1 MRYFKYQYSGSMGSI
16 WALFSGIKDA
26 PNEVIEAVKNSP
38 NANYCNYE
46 HTLDIINSA
55 MNGNI
60 SNYDDSFDLKSYE
73 YACQKQDRLE
83 KNSSKNKTY
92 FIVDDEDDDDGED
105 RRVGY
110 KEVSSRTLGA
120 SEDAYET
127 FEENEVFE
135 KSLKDLIDI
144 RSFYMAEFGIDP
156 MELLRSALVGIPE
169 AVKELSKIS
178 DGRLKEIITNLCEYG
193 SDGYL
198 KSRLDSCLD

>member
-1 MRYFKYQYSGSMGSI
+1 MGSI

-46 HTLDIINSA
+46 HTLEIINSA

-60 SNYDDSFDLKSYE
+60 SNYDDTFDLKSYE
-73 YACQKQDRLE
+73 YACQKQDRME

-92 FIVDDEDDDDGED
+92 FIVDDDDEEEDK
-105 RRVGY
+105 RLGY

-120 SEDAYET
+120 SEDSYEM

-135 KSLKDLIDI
+135 KSFKDLIDI
-144 RSFYMAEFGIDP
+144 RSFYTLEFGIDP
-156 MELLRSALVGIPE
+156 MELLRSALLGIPE
-169 AVKELSKIS
+169 AVKELSDIS
-178 DGRLKEIITNLCEYG
+178 DGRLKEIITNLCECG
-193 SDGYL
+193 TDGYL
-198 KSRLDSCLD
+198 MRRLDSCLE

>member
-1 MRYFKYQYSGSMGSI
+1 MRYFKYQYSGSMGNI

-46 HTLDIINSA
+46 HTLEIINSA

-60 SNYDDSFDLKSYE
+60 PNYDDSFDLKSYE
-73 YACQKQDRLE
+73 YACQKQDRME

-92 FIVDDEDDDDGED
+92 FIVDDDEEEEENK
-105 RRVGY
+105 RLGY
-110 KEVSSRTLGA
+110 KEVSSRTLGT
-120 SEDAYET
+120 SEDAYEM

-144 RSFYMAEFGIDP
+144 RSFYTLEFGIDP
-156 MELLRSALVGIPE
+156 MELLKSALLGIPE
-169 AVKELSKIS
+169 AVKELREIS

-198 KSRLDSCLD
+198 LSRLESCLE